1 MGDTVF
7 RTIVEPKAAS
17 HAIGHNEPIF
27 LIGSCFAD
35 SVGERLQLGL
45 IPSYSNPYGTAYNP
59 TSVCQQL
66 LRIINNVSCT
76 ADELIYNAGLWH
88 SKYAHSKQ
96 SEVDCDAVKR
106 NIDEATHRARQI
118 LADAQM
124 LIVTFG
130 TAWTYKLIAT
140 GETVANC
147 HKLPS
152 ANFERVM
159 LSVDDIVGQWTDTID
174 KLRAFNPKLHI
185 VFTVSPIRHLKDS
198 AHGNQLS
205 KATLLLAIDKLVAA
219 KAVEY
224 FPAYEIMMDDLRD
237 YRFYA
242 DDMTHP
248 SDVAVGYIFDRFCDT
263 FFNEQ
268 TRSYIAEATKLSMA
282 VGHRPMKIDER
293 YKLFVDKTI
302 EFMSS
307 IRKKYG
313 IGENNFVFANV
324 ARRLCEIETSLTHN
338 G

>member
-1 MGDTVF
+1 MADITF
-7 RTIVEPKAAS
+7 RTIVEPKASSAT
-17 HAIGHNEPIF
+17 IGHNEPIF

-45 IPSYSNPYGTAYNP
+45 IPCYSNPYGTAYNP

-66 LRIINNVSCT
+66 LRIINNEACT
-76 ADELIYNAGLWH
+76 ADELIYNSGLWH

-96 SEVDCDAVKR
+96 SEVDCDTVKH
-106 NIDEATHRARQI
+106 NIDEATRRARQV
-118 LADAQM
+118 LSEAQL

-147 HKLPS
+147 HKLPAS
-152 ANFERVM
+152 NFERTM
-159 LSVDDIVGQWTDTID
+159 LTVDEIVTQWTDAID
-174 KLRAFNPKLHI
+174 KLRAYNPKLRI
-185 VFTVSPIRHLKDS
+185 IFTVSPIRHLKDS

-205 KATLLLAIDKLVAA
+205 KATLLLAIDKLVATSQA
-219 KAVEY
+219 EY

-248 SDVAVGYIFDRFCDT
+248 SDAAVGYIFDRFCDT
-263 FFNEQ
+263 FFNERA
-268 TRSYIAEATKLSMA
+268 RSYIAEASKLSMA
-282 VGHRPMKIDER
+282 VGHRPMKIDDR

-307 IRKKYG
+307 IQNKYG
-313 IGENNFVFANV
+313 IDENNFVFANI
-324 ARRLCEIETSLTHN
+324 ARRLCEIETSLTQN